1 MFSCLLLTTLLATAA
16 SDTTVTREQRLEEV
30 VVSSNT
36 AERRISNAQIGAEQI
51 QLKELKNTPALLG
64 ENDIMRSLQLLP
76 GVKMESDASS
86 GFQVRGG
93 TSAQNAVLY
102 DDAPVYNHIIFAN
115 QKHLL
120 AGDYLIDRQPY
131 DNFMGTTIELGSDS
145 FKTWEEVITYF
156 DRMGGQ

>member
-102 DDAPVYNHIIFAN
+102 DDAPVYNVGH
-115 QKHLL
+115 L
-120 AGDYLIDRQPY
+120 AGLFSAFNDDALGAATLYKGLIPAHRC
-131 DNFMGTTIELGSDS
+131 
-145 FKTWEEVITYF
+145 
-156 DRMGGQ
+156 